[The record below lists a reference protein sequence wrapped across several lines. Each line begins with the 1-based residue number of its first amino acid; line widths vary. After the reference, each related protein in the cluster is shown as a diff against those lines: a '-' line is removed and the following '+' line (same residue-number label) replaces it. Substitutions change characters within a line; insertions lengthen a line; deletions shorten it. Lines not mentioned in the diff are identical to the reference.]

1 MAFPEITVLMSACNA
16 ERFLKNAVHS
26 ILAQSYSNF
35 EFIII
40 DDGSSDNTWNMLTG
54 LKDSRIKLVR
64 NRENK
69 GLTRS
74 LNEGLKLAR
83 GTYIARMDADDISLP
98 RRLEQ
103 QKIFLDKHPATAMV
117 GCWIEVID
125 ENGQKTKRFNFPIV
139 PYLLRWRLLFTN
151 IFAHSAVMFRKDAA
165 LDIGGYSEKMRYAQD
180 YDLWSRIS
188 IHWEVANIPDVLVQ
202 WRFWEQGISAMQA
215 KKQEEAAVQIAKRN
229 ISYLIGR
236 YPDEV
241 YFEYIRGLYTN
252 KTNSLQ
258 SEDIEELNRNTGEL
272 LDRFCKMFNYTSKTV
287 PVSIKIEIATHS
299 LLNLFRTP
307 CSISEKGPMIF
318 CWIKKLKPNIIF
330 RIFPFFFARR
340 KEVGTRIQ
348 DIFRQH

>member
-180 YDLWSRIS
+180 YDLWSRTRS
-188 IHWEVANIPDVLVQ
+188 PRRARSCPSHFHSPNAEP
-202 WRFWEQGISAMQA
+202 SAFP
-215 KKQEEAAVQIAKRN
+215 
-229 ISYLIGR
+229 L
-236 YPDEV
+236 
-241 YFEYIRGLYTN
+241 RG
-252 KTNSLQ
+252 
-258 SEDIEELNRNTGEL
+258 
-272 LDRFCKMFNYTSKTV
+272 
-287 PVSIKIEIATHS
+287 
-299 LLNLFRTP
+299 
-307 CSISEKGPMIF
+307 
-318 CWIKKLKPNIIF
+318 
-330 RIFPFFFARR
+330 
-340 KEVGTRIQ
+340 
-348 DIFRQH
+348 